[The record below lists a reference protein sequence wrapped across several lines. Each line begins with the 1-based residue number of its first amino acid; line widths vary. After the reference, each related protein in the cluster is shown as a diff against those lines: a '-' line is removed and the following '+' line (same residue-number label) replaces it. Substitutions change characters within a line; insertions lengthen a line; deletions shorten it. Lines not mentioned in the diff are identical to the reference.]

1 MDGQALVG
9 IGLIAVPVFLSLT
22 LHEYGHARTAQA
34 FGDHTARLMGRC
46 TLNPLA
52 HLDILGTLCFLFGP
66 FGWAKPVPVNPAN
79 MHPRRKGEIAV
90 SLAGVGMNLLLVV
103 LATVGLH
110 AMAAGGV
117 TIDTAPDAAPTP
129 AGVAAFMMSYA
140 IVVNIVLT
148 IFNLIPLYPLDGHHV
163 VRELLPAH
171 SRAPF
176 MDFQRRYGRY
186 ALLGLLV
193 APWLIRQMGR
203 DAPDPIGALLGA
215 VIWPVLQWLLPGDAI
230 VLTGSA
236 WQRYGPYLPW

>member
-1 MDGQALVG
+1 MDGQIIVG

-22 LHEYGHARTAQA
+22 LHEYGHARMAQA

-66 FGWAKPVPVNPAN
+66 FGWAKPVPVNPDN

-90 SLAGVGMNLLLVV
+90 SLAGVGMNLLLVAA
-103 LATVGLH
+103 ATVGLR
-110 AMAAGGV
+110 AMAAAGV

-129 AGVAAFMMSYA
+129 AGVAVFMLSYA

-148 IFNLIPLYPLDGHHV
+148 VFNLIPLYPLDGHHV
-163 VRELLPAH
+163 ARELLPAH
-171 SRAPF
+171 LRAPF
-176 MDFQRRYGRY
+176 MDFQRRYGRH

-193 APWLIRQMGR
+193 APWLIRRMGVEMFN
-203 DAPDPIGALLGA
+203 PIGALLGA
-215 VIWPVLQWLLPGDAI
+215 IIWPAQDWLLAGDAA
-230 VLTGSA
+230 VLALSA
-236 WQRYGPYLPW
+236 WVRYGPYLPW